1 MGSLSLGPIQERRIE
16 SELGAW
22 THSEC
27 RPPQVARMVDLLW
40 HFQGRMTLLRERH
53 FPSGVLELIVHL
65 GPRYREVEPRPND
78 AYPLVSLG
86 GLQTSSFLIEAP
98 PGECCVMGV
107 ELHPAG
113 ARTLLGIPLSEITG
127 ATVDLEDV
135 VGSEARDLAD
145 RCTGTRA
152 VAERFRIVVDWIASR
167 ALRDESLDPAVTW
180 MAERLARSHGA
191 VPITALQARIGY
203 SRARLAR
210 AFREQVGLTPKRY
223 ARVLR
228 FRRALMLL
236 TEKRLPFSTIALT
249 AGYYDQPHMNA
260 EFKEF
265 SGFTPGE
272 LLPATR
278 YPNSPSVAE
287 PA

>member
-1 MGSLSLGPIQERRIE
+1 MRSLSLGPIQERRIE
-16 SELGAW
+16 SDLGAW

-27 RPPQVARMVDLLW
+27 RPPKLAGMVDLLW

-53 FPSGVLELIVHL
+53 FPSGLLGLIVHL
-65 GPRYREVEPRPND
+65 GPRYREVEPLPND
-78 AYPLVSLG
+78 TYPLVSIG

-98 PGECCVMGV
+98 PGECCVLGV

-113 ARTLLGIPLSEITG
+113 ARALLRIPLSEITG
-127 ATVDLEDV
+127 ATVDLEDL
-135 VGSEARDLAD
+135 VGSEARELAD
-145 RCTGTRA
+145 RCAQPPR
-152 VAERFRIVVDWIASR
+152 VRERFRIVVDWIAAR
-167 ALRDESLDPAVTW
+167 ALRDASLDPAVTW

-203 SRARLAR
+203 SRARLAN
-210 AFREQVGLTPKRY
+210 AFRDQVGLTPKRY

-228 FRRALMLL
+228 FRRALTLL
-236 TEKRLPFSTIALT
+236 TEARLPFSTLALT

-272 LLPATR
+272 
-278 YPNSPSVAE
+278 
-287 PA
+287 